1 MHANH
6 TLRLECFTVA
16 KHDVRSLDFAV
27 TRFVMILFTST
38 SLNVIDECRLF
49 FIMPPSEKIETRRI
63 SLEIKV
69 LNCIVCCTILTYVHN
84 YANIVSIQYSY
95 CGLSLLP
102 VFIDVVNI
110 DYFNCIHRRT
120 PVFSKGRF

>member
-6 TLRLECFTVA
+6 TLRLEFFSVA

-38 SLNVIDECRLF
+38 SINVIDECRLF

-63 SLEIKV
+63 SFEIKV

-84 YANIVSIQYSY
+84 YANIVSIQYS
-95 CGLSLLP
+95 
-102 VFIDVVNI
+102 
-110 DYFNCIHRRT
+110 
-120 PVFSKGRF
+120 